1 MGLILIATALY
12 VEKWREIFPCGCAIS
27 VRAEVSTIRVSEWDQ
42 DASLNQTYL
51 LIPSANA
58 DGTDFGTAVVG
69 LTLGVLALDASTPE
83 ACVPTLSAVVGLT
96 LGLIDSM

>member
-1 MGLILIATALY
+1 M
-12 VEKWREIFPCGCAIS
+12 
-27 VRAEVSTIRVSEWDQ
+27 RAEVSTIRVSEWDQ

-69 LTLGVLALDASTPE
+69 LTWECLPWMRARRSVRADPVGGCWIDPE
-83 ACVPTLSAVVGLT
+83 G
-96 LGLIDSM
+96 D